1 MSRKALVSSCC
12 FLLLFLAGRVAGA
25 DVVIDWNNVALNA
38 IRVDK
43 TAPPKASRALACV
56 HVAMFDAINSVTG
69 GAYEPYLVE
78 PVNFFAPVSPEAA
91 GAAAAHLALT
101 ELFPAQ
107 AATFDAALATSL
119 AALPDGPEKTSGVDW
134 GKSVARQILDSR
146 HDDGSTSVVA
156 YEAPGGANWWAR
168 TPPAFADPLLPNWP
182 YVKPW
187 AMSRPDQFRQDA
199 PPAPTSAEY
208 TRAFREVKRLGRAT
222 SSSRTAEQSQIALFW
237 ADGPGTATPPGHWN
251 VIAQNLAEA
260 KGNSLIENARLFAL
274 VGIATADA
282 AVVAWDHKYH
292 YSNWRPVTGI
302 QHADTDGNPETSADP
317 NWAPFIATPPFPS
330 YTSGHSTFS
339 SASAKILELFFGT
352 DAIAFTTTSD
362 ALPGVERSF
371 DHLSEA
377 AEEAGQSRIYGGI
390 HWQFDNQVGL
400 ATGRSL
406 GEHVFFNFLTRVA
419 AAGSC
424 VSGSTALCL
433 ENGRFKVE
441 ARWNTGSAS
450 GSAHAMSLGDDSG
463 RFWFFD
469 EDNTELTVKVL
480 DACEAFDRYWVFA
493 SGLTDVEV
501 LITVTDTQKGRT
513 RQYFNPRGKA
523 FAPVQDTQAFAT
535 CP

>member
-12 FLLLFLAGRVAGA
+12 FLLLLAGRLAGA

-38 IRVDK
+38 IRVDR

-56 HVAMFDAINSVTG
+56 HVAMFDAINSITG
-69 GAYEPYLVE
+69 ASYEPYLVPRTE
-78 PVNFFAPVSPEAA
+78 FIAPVDPEAA
-91 GAAAAHLALT
+91 AAAAAHLALT

-119 AALPDGPEKTSGVDW
+119 AAIPDGPARASGVDW
-134 GKSVARQILDSR
+134 GKSVARQILDAR
-146 HDDGSTSVVA
+146 KDDGSGAVVA

-182 YVKPW
+182 HVKPW
-187 AMSRPDQFRQDA
+187 AMSRSGQFRQGP
-199 PPAPTSAEY
+199 PPASTSAEY
-208 TRAFREVKRLGRAT
+208 ARAFREVKRLGRAT

-237 ADGPGTATPPGHWN
+237 ADGPGTATPPGHWH
-251 VIAQNLAEA
+251 VIAQGLAQA
-260 KGNSLIENARLFAL
+260 KGNTLIENARLFAL
-274 VGIATADA
+274 LGIATADA
-282 AVVAWDHKYH
+282 AVVSWDHKYY
-292 YSNWRPVTGI
+292 YSHWRPVTGI
-302 QHADTDGNPETSADP
+302 QHADTDGNPDTTADAS
-317 NWAPFIATPPFPS
+317 WAPFIATPPFPA

-339 SASAKILELFFGT
+339 SASATVLALFFGT
-352 DAIAFTTTSD
+352 DALAFTTASD

-371 DHLSEA
+371 ESLSEA

-390 HWQFDNQVGL
+390 HWQYDNQIGL
-400 ATGRSL
+400 ASGKSL
-406 GEHVFFNFLTRVA
+406 GEHVFFHALTP
-419 AAGSC
+419 
-424 VSGSTALCL
+424 STAPGTCASGPTTLCL
-433 ENGRFKVE
+433 GDGRFKVE
-441 ARWNTGSAS
+441 ARWSTGSAS
-450 GSAHAMSLGDDSG
+450 GSAHAMSLGHDSG

-480 DACEAFDRYWVFA
+480 DACDAFDRYWVFA

-501 LITVTDTQKGRT
+501 LITVTDTEKGRT
-513 RQYFNPRGKA
+513 RQYFNPRGTA